1 MALTDMTDDTIRAMV
16 EYAKDR
22 EAQIASLAETTG
34 RSADEIRA
42 IADGEPPEEEP
53 AEPEAAEPEAKET
66 PKLADVRA
74 ADPPEEAKPEPP
86 KRKNPKDWSAYD
98 WTQLDPIIRAGLAD
112 GKAVYD
118 IATGLGM
125 PDSTLYHHVKK
136 YPERFPEIKKPAKPS
151 WPMPAGKSKP
161 KQEPKQEPPKED
173 PPEIRAEPEPEPMTG
188 NDERGQ
194 FLDQLGAVLSV
205 VDWQAINVCIVT
217 EDCRIE
223 IMKSRRDT

>member
-74 ADPPEEAKPEPP
+74 ADPPEETKAEPP

-98 WTQLDPIIRAGLAD
+98 WTRLDPIIRAGLAD

-161 KQEPKQEPPKED
+161 KQEPPKEEPKPETAPPPEQEPPRGD
-173 PPEIRAEPEPEPMTG
+173 RAGDLAEQLRAILSAVSWTQVRVTILAGDTYIHM
-188 NDERGQ
+188 
-194 FLDQLGAVLSV
+194 DQ
-205 VDWQAINVCIVT
+205 D
-217 EDCRIE
+217 R
-223 IMKSRRDT
+223 